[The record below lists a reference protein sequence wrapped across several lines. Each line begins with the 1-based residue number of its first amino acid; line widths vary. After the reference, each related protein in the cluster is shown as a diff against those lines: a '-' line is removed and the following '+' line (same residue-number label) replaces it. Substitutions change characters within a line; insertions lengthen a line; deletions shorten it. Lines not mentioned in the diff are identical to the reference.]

1 MEISISWLRNLFHDS
16 IVQGC
21 DASPLLE
28 SVNGIKSEKASG
40 RSFGMRNFK
49 YVNTTK
55 KRPLRTNALPHSFL
69 C

>member
-1 MEISISWLRNLFHDS
+1 MEIAISWLRNLFHDS

-28 SVNGIKSEKASG
+28 SVKGIKSEKASG
-40 RSFGMRNFK
+40 RSFSMRNFK

-55 KRPLRTNALPHSFL
+55 KALENECPSTVPHS
-69 C
+69 